1 MAKSK
6 KSKNKRPFIVTL
18 ILFIIISAAI
28 YFIAGELIERQSKLM
43 YPKKYE
49 QYVEMYS
56 EKYGIDCNIIYSV
69 IHTESGFD
77 PQARS
82 SAGAIG
88 LMQITPDT
96 YDWLLYLRGEE
107 KTREL
112 DDIRTNID
120 FGTYFLSYLYKKFGN
135 WDTVFAAYNA
145 GMNRVSGWLE
155 DPAYSDG
162 ITLTYIPFS
171 ETRNYVDKVGNT
183 IIKYKQ
189 IYNEE

>member
-6 KSKNKRPFIVTL
+6 KSKKKLSCSGSAVL
-18 ILFIIISAAI
+18 IIILSVAI
-28 YFIAGELIERQSKLM
+28 YFIAGELIERQNKFI
-43 YPKKYE
+43 YPKKYV
-49 QYVEMYS
+49 QYIETYS
-56 EKYGIDCNIIYSV
+56 EKYGVDCDIIYSV

-82 SAGAIG
+82 SAGAVG

-171 ETRNYVDKVGNT
+171 ETRNYVNKVGNT